1 MLDANDLG
9 ALRGGDVVLFDGLSM
24 SNEFLCGAGRLS
36 GNSFELFGE
45 FGPQGFQFNRAI
57 ARKFPQESSMSQ
69 SAPRNETPALPVEV
83 EIELT
88 RLRLTVAELASIKPG
103 SILPLH
109 INSAEPV
116 VLRVGDRAVAR
127 AELVEIDGEIGARI
141 LTLFS

>member
-1 MLDANDLG
+1 
-9 ALRGGDVVLFDGLSM
+9 
-24 SNEFLCGAGRLS
+24 
-36 GNSFELFGE
+36 
-45 FGPQGFQFNRAI
+45 
-57 ARKFPQESSMSQ
+57 MSQ